1 MGNPFEHTSASWV
14 RYSQYEWKKG
24 KDGNLYL
31 IPTET
36 ADPKPYDPFKDAE
49 ALVLDA
55 MDIALLCFH
64 KRPDTEIQ
72 SAILRFARNYGLL
85 GIMTA
90 LPTTAKFVDY
100 EKVYLMD
107 TMEYVS
113 LFFPFTKLDFSK
125 RGIESVWN
133 ISDRKMIALAMT
145 YRTSPQAQVMSL
157 MRNYAE
163 RYDWLVAL
171 FKDWAFTFFTAF
183 LYYEDYDKTDE
194 ETLEMYRAGMAAFD
208 GNAPSYHIELRD
220 HPTLVWDFHSLMLG
234 IQMMFSFMLTD
245 ESKPLRLCRQC
256 QKPFVAKKPKDD
268 FCSPDCRDKY
278 RAGHKN
284 L

>member
-36 ADPKPYDPFKDAE
+36 ADPKPYDPLKDAE

-100 EKVYLMD
+100 EKVYLLKNQFIKEEAMD
-107 TMEYVS
+107 TKWNMCRSSFRLPSWISVNGGLNRS
-113 LFFPFTKLDFSK
+113 
-125 RGIESVWN
+125 GISATG
-133 ISDRKMIALAMT
+133 K
-145 YRTSPQAQVMSL
+145 
-157 MRNYAE
+157 
-163 RYDWLVAL
+163 
-171 FKDWAFTFFTAF
+171 
-183 LYYEDYDKTDE
+183 
-194 ETLEMYRAGMAAFD
+194 
-208 GNAPSYHIELRD
+208 
-220 HPTLVWDFHSLMLG
+220 
-234 IQMMFSFMLTD
+234 
-245 ESKPLRLCRQC
+245 
-256 QKPFVAKKPKDD
+256 
-268 FCSPDCRDKY
+268 
-278 RAGHKN
+278 
-284 L
+284 